1 MYIIVHASV
10 TVHSYVHA
18 CSVHH
23 CTCIC
28 KCTFICTCMHACTHA
43 YVNTQRSSHNTCSFV
58 LVKLMTDH
66 CTRGCCSRTQLLR
79 VFTLQTLTTATE
91 CVYTADSVF
100 LFLFVCVLSSA
111 FCVFTSTAWRGGGF
125 SQGAPWG
132 PRSSSS
138 FL

>member
-10 TVHSYVHA
+10 NVHSYVHA

-43 YVNTQRSSHNTCSFV
+43 YVNTQRSSHNICSFV
-58 LVKLMTDH
+58 LVILMTDH

-79 VFTLQTLTTATE
+79 EFTLQTLTTATE

-100 LFLFVCVLSSA
+100 FFFVCLCFE
-111 FCVFTSTAWRGGGF
+111 FCVLCFYLHGLERRWFF
-125 SQGAPWG
+125 SGRPLG
-132 PRSSSS
+132 PS
-138 FL
+138 LE